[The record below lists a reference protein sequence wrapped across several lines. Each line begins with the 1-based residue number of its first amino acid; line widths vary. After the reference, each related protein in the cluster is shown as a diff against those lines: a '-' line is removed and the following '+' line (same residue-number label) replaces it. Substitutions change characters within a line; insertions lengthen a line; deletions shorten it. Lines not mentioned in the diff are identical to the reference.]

1 MLTTRRNNRIILLF
15 GFEIYFDKYTQSTY
29 IFPVNKDFLEMVTRE
44 SEGSFYFY
52 RTCAFPAKFSLYSR
66 HDWVCIQLFVK

>member
-1 MLTTRRNNRIILLF
+1 
-15 GFEIYFDKYTQSTY
+15 
-29 IFPVNKDFLEMVTRE
+29 MVTRE